1 MSAWVRVRVSE
12 CMHECKYEFTCANNP
27 DTHLIWHVPVSDE
40 TVYPKHELRRFRTP
54 TLIFWHCKH
63 RIVHISSCL
72 KVMPQQTAKNGFP
85 FLSWQSEK
93 SKSSLFA
100 PTIQLL
106 SSHTNKDDDCEYHT
120 CSNSWKLSSSHHT
133 WPQNSSAQNKTSF
146 LCILKPLVMNQSYKW
161 YVLTRCLA
169 PNHNYITWNRQTN
182 HIDRTVPKH
191 VILGLF
197 VWFLP
202 NSTVPVMTWKFSFKN
217 TRSFKNKNRVTTLR
231 NFYVGVW
238 YVVNFYRY
246 HPPLRNRP

>member
-1 MSAWVRVRVSE
+1 
-12 CMHECKYEFTCANNP
+12 
-27 DTHLIWHVPVSDE
+27 
-40 TVYPKHELRRFRTP
+40 
-54 TLIFWHCKH
+54 
-63 RIVHISSCL
+63 
-72 KVMPQQTAKNGFP
+72 MPQQTAKNGFP

-93 SKSSLFA
+93 SKSPLFA

-182 HIDRTVPKH
+182 HIARTVPKH

-197 VWFLP
+197 VWFLS
-202 NSTVPVMTWKFSFKN
+202 NSTVPVMIGGDTHFQGRLWWTRLRGHAPTQTTITKN
-217 TRSFKNKNRVTTLR
+217 IASVT
-231 NFYVGVW
+231 
-238 YVVNFYRY
+238 
-246 HPPLRNRP
+246 